1 MPIGGVEGP
10 SGRRV
15 RSVERALTASALLP
29 TVALAALGAVTVL
42 LAVQM
47 GISPLGAVSGP
58 SARDGGHGVTMPRMS
73 ISIGPQRL
81 VRSAPARDRE
91 TTTADAPTGPT
102 RLTTLISARP
112 VARTIPP
119 THGRGT
125 TTADV
130 HSVAVSVVVI
140 GVPIT
145 EAETSSVAVTSSAV
159 TTAAVEPQ
167 VRADTEVM
175 AASEEMYTLLTRT
188 AMAPA
193 PAREPTPEPEDQ
205 KSQKSQKSQDEDTS
219 VTSVKPHQTTQST
232 DATEHARAAKNGS

>member
-91 TTTADAPTGPT
+91 TTTADAP
-102 RLTTLISARP
+102 
-112 VARTIPP
+112 
-119 THGRGT
+119 
-125 TTADV
+125 
-130 HSVAVSVVVI
+130 SVAVSAVVI